1 MGHHPPLEFRAC
13 YLDSPDFRER
23 LKRHEHE
30 LERTGRFLKDV
41 IRDGNALIGALKV
54 YSLAVQKFSQTLQS
68 FQFDFIGDTLTD
80 DEINIAESFK
90 EFAELLQEVEL
101 ERSMMVQN
109 ASDLLIKP
117 LENFR
122 KEQIGLTKER
132 KKKFE
137 KDGEKFYSMLDRHLN
152 LSSKKKEA
160 QLQESDLQLDK
171 EQHVF
176 FESSLEYVY
185 QIQEVQE
192 SKKFCIVEP
201 VLAFLHSLFTYN
213 NLTVELTQDFL
224 PYKQQLQL
232 SLQNTRNHFIST
244 REELEDLK
252 KRMKE
257 APLTC
262 RLPGQPTIEGYLYT
276 QEKWALGVSWV
287 KYYCQYEKEHRTL
300 RMTPMEQKPGSKQGS
315 LQFVLKSC
323 VRRKTDSIDK
333 RFCFDIETLERPG
346 AITLQAPSEAN
357 RRLWMEAMD
366 GKEPI
371 YHSPITKQ
379 EEMEL
384 NEVGFRFVRKCINVV
399 ETKGVTSEGV
409 YRTVGSNIQVQ
420 KLLNAFF
427 DPKCPGDM
435 DLQSSDWDIKTITSS
450 LKFYLRNLS
459 EPVMTYKLHKELV
472 SAAKSEIL
480 DYRLGAIHALVYKLP
495 DINREM
501 LELLIR
507 HLVHVCAHSRENLM
521 TPSNMAVVFGPTLMR
536 AQEDTVAAMMN
547 IKFQNI
553 VVEILVE
560 HFDKIYA
567 GPPEDSATPPVPP
580 PRVATRRHK
589 PISISKR
596 PLRERP
602 VFFGGSVEENEGSNH
617 STAPNGV
624 IMPSYPEAPKPLLR
638 SRLPAQR
645 AGDLDP
651 GKVVSEGKPGQ
662 CVEVDVGRLVS
673 RLQDGGAKFTSKATN
688 GLVPGATS
696 GKVSV
701 AHTKRPAPRPG
712 LCGKEEWLPE
722 QSSLRRRPSGLEA
735 PPPPKAGSPVMQ
747 AERLT
752 ARTALDLPEGAVV
765 CPLDGA
771 SRDIKDI
778 SWGLSPCVCSLHL
791 ELSNLHLALRPDGTS
806 ACPSVLQQGGTF
818 CMPACTT
825 HSAPDVS
832 SGPGRGAWPLEPVL
846 APCLESL

>member
-1 MGHHPPLEFRAC
+1 
-13 YLDSPDFRER
+13 
-23 LKRHEHE
+23 
-30 LERTGRFLKDV
+30 
-41 IRDGNALIGALKV
+41 
-54 YSLAVQKFSQTLQS
+54 YSSAVQKFSQTLQS

-122 KEQIGLTKER
+122 KEQIGFTKER

-137 KDGEKFYSMLDRHLN
+137 KDGEKFYSMLDRHLH
-152 LSSKKKEA
+152 LSSKKKES
-160 QLQESDLQLDK
+160 QLQEADLQVDK
-171 EQHVF
+171 ERHNF

-192 SKKFCIVEP
+192 SKKFSIVEP

-232 SLQNTRNHFIST
+232 SLQNTRNHFSST

-262 RLPGQPTIEGYLYT
+262 KLPGQPTIEGYLYT
-276 QEKWALGVSWV
+276 QEKWALGISWV
-287 KYYCQYEKEHRTL
+287 KYYCQYEKEAKTL
-300 RMTPMEQKPGSKQGS
+300 RMTPMDQKPGAKQGT
-315 LQFVLKSC
+315 LDLTLKSC

-333 RFCFDIETLERPG
+333 RFCFDIETNERSG
-346 AITLQAPSEAN
+346 TITLQALSEAN

-384 NEVGFRFVRKCINVV
+384 NEVGFKFVRKCINAV
-399 ETKGVTSEGV
+399 ETKGITTEGV

-427 DPKCPGDM
+427 DPKCPGDV
-435 DLQSSDWDIKTITSS
+435 DLQSGDWDIKTITSS

-472 SAAKSEIL
+472 QAAKSENL

-495 DINREM
+495 DKNREM
-501 LELLIR
+501 LELLIQ
-507 HLVHVCAHSRENLM
+507 HLVNICEHSRENLM
-521 TPSNMAVVFGPTLMR
+521 SASNMGVIFGPTLMR

-553 VVEILVE
+553 VVEILIE
-560 HFDKIYA
+560 HFGKIYS
-567 GPPEDSATPPVPP
+567 GPPEDTTAPPVPP
-580 PRVATRRHK
+580 PRVAARRHK
-589 PISISKR
+589 PITISKR

-602 VFFGGSVEENEGSNH
+602 VFFGASVEESGGQSSGGNSSGAARPGPGTQQTVRAAGQGERKDRNH
-617 STAPNGV
+617 SRVGHVTSQLALPGLVLSVTCSILRAQGSPSTKASYSLLVTFNLAGEFDGVPKPRSHGDKPV
-624 IMPSYPEAPKPLLR
+624 IMRPPVRPPDPPCRAPVPP
-638 SRLPAQR
+638 RLEQR
-645 AGDLDP
+645 PD
-651 GKVVSEGKPGQ
+651 
-662 CVEVDVGRLVS
+662 
-673 RLQDGGAKFTSKATN
+673 
-688 GLVPGATS
+688 
-696 GKVSV
+696 
-701 AHTKRPAPRPG
+701 
-712 LCGKEEWLPE
+712 
-722 QSSLRRRPSGLEA
+722 
-735 PPPPKAGSPVMQ
+735 
-747 AERLT
+747 LT
-752 ARTALDLPEGAVV
+752 AGTAEEVPSSVV
-765 CPLDGA
+765 A
-771 SRDIKDI
+771 SRTKFFETA
-778 SWGLSPCVCSLHL
+778 SQRTSSSSSP
-791 ELSNLHLALRPDGTS
+791 
-806 ACPSVLQQGGTF
+806 QGRI
-818 CMPACTT
+818 
-825 HSAPDVS
+825 
-832 SGPGRGAWPLEPVL
+832 PGD
-846 APCLESL
+846 ES

>member
-1 MGHHPPLEFRAC
+1 
-13 YLDSPDFRER
+13 
-23 LKRHEHE
+23 
-30 LERTGRFLKDV
+30 
-41 IRDGNALIGALKV
+41 
-54 YSLAVQKFSQTLQS
+54 YSSAVQKFSQTLQS

-90 EFAELLQEVEL
+90 EFAELLHEVEL

-122 KEQIGLTKER
+122 KEQIGFTKER

-137 KDGEKFYSMLDRHLN
+137 KDGEKFYSMLDRHLH
-152 LSSKKKEA
+152 LSSKKKES
-160 QLQESDLQLDK
+160 QLQEADLQVDK
-171 EQHVF
+171 ERHNF

-192 SKKFCIVEP
+192 SKKFSIVEP

-232 SLQNTRNHFIST
+232 SLQNTRNHFSST

-262 RLPGQPTIEGYLYT
+262 KLPGQPTIEGYLYT
-276 QEKWALGVSWV
+276 QEKWALGISWV
-287 KYYCQYEKEHRTL
+287 KYYCQYEKEAKTL
-300 RMTPMEQKPGSKQGS
+300 RMTPIDQKPGAKQGT
-315 LQFVLKSC
+315 LDLTLKSC

-333 RFCFDIETLERPG
+333 RFCFDIETNERSG
-346 AITLQAPSEAN
+346 TITLQALSEAN

-384 NEVGFRFVRKCINVV
+384 NEVGFKFVRKCINAV
-399 ETKGVTSEGV
+399 ETKGITTEGV

-427 DPKCPGDM
+427 DPKCPGDV
-435 DLQSSDWDIKTITSS
+435 DLQSGDWDIKTITSS

-472 SAAKSEIL
+472 LAAKSENL

-495 DINREM
+495 DKNREM
-501 LELLIR
+501 LELLIQ
-507 HLVHVCAHSRENLM
+507 HLVNVCEHSRENLM
-521 TPSNMAVVFGPTLMR
+521 SPSNMGVIFGPTLMR

-553 VVEILVE
+553 VVEILIE
-560 HFDKIYA
+560 HFGKIYS
-567 GPPEDSATPPVPP
+567 GPPEDTTAPPVPP
-580 PRVATRRHK
+580 PRVAARRHK
-589 PISISKR
+589 PITISKR

-602 VFFGGSVEENEGSNH
+602 VFFEASVEESGGQSGC
-617 STAPNGV
+617 SLMPYLPLAP
-624 IMPSYPEAPKPLLR
+624 
-638 SRLPAQR
+638 PA
-645 AGDLDP
+645 
-651 GKVVSEGKPGQ
+651 S
-662 CVEVDVGRLVS
+662 CNT
-673 RLQDGGAKFTSKATN
+673 F
-688 GLVPGATS
+688 PGAMEVTAVQLHFPGPGHS
-696 GKVSV
+696 RQEGCAVGGPRRSQ
-701 AHTKRPAPRPG
+701 AGSAAGSSPSRARTPTNFFRTLGPAPRLG
-712 LCGKEEWLPE
+712 ICGREGDCDSVPKPR
-722 QSSLRRRPSGLEA
+722 SHGDKPVITRPPVR
-735 PPPPKAGSPVMQ
+735 PPDPPCRTPIPPKLEQRPDLIAGT
-747 AERLT
+747 AEEM
-752 ARTALDLPEGAVV
+752 PSSVV
-765 CPLDGA
+765 A
-771 SRDIKDI
+771 SRTKFFETA
-778 SWGLSPCVCSLHL
+778 SRRTGSSSSPQG
-791 ELSNLHLALRPDGTS
+791 RI
-806 ACPSVLQQGGTF
+806 PS
-818 CMPACTT
+818 
-825 HSAPDVS
+825 D
-832 SGPGRGAWPLEPVL
+832 
-846 APCLESL
+846 ES

>member
-1 MGHHPPLEFRAC
+1 
-13 YLDSPDFRER
+13 
-23 LKRHEHE
+23 
-30 LERTGRFLKDV
+30 
-41 IRDGNALIGALKV
+41 
-54 YSLAVQKFSQTLQS
+54 YSSAVQKFSQTLQS

-90 EFAELLQEVEL
+90 EFAELLHEVEL

-122 KEQIGLTKER
+122 KEQIGFTKER

-137 KDGEKFYSMLDRHLN
+137 KDGEKFYSMLDRHLH
-152 LSSKKKEA
+152 LSSKKKES
-160 QLQESDLQLDK
+160 QLQEADLQVDK
-171 EQHVF
+171 ERHNF

-192 SKKFCIVEP
+192 SKKFSIVEP

-232 SLQNTRNHFIST
+232 SLQNTRNHFSST

-262 RLPGQPTIEGYLYT
+262 KLPGQPTIEGYLYT
-276 QEKWALGVSWV
+276 QEKCNGFGMQLTLWFTKVWEFPRS
-287 KYYCQYEKEHRTL
+287 L
-300 RMTPMEQKPGSKQGS
+300 RMTGEGWEDGAQPGT
-315 LQFVLKSC
+315 LDLTLKSC

-333 RFCFDIETLERPG
+333 RFCFDIETNERSG
-346 AITLQAPSEAN
+346 TITLQALSEAN

-384 NEVGFRFVRKCINVV
+384 NEVGFKFVRRCINAV
-399 ETKGVTSEGV
+399 ETKGITTEGV

-427 DPKCPGDM
+427 DPKCPGDV
-435 DLQSSDWDIKTITSS
+435 DLQSGDWDIKTITSS

-472 SAAKSEIL
+472 LAAKSENL

-495 DINREM
+495 DKNREM
-501 LELLIR
+501 LELLIQ
-507 HLVHVCAHSRENLM
+507 HLVNVCEHSRENLM
-521 TPSNMAVVFGPTLMR
+521 SPSNMGVIFGPTLMR

-553 VVEILVE
+553 VVEILIE
-560 HFDKIYA
+560 HFGKIYS
-567 GPPEDSATPPVPP
+567 GPPEDTTAPPVPP
-580 PRVATRRHK
+580 PRVAARRHK
-589 PISISKR
+589 PITISKR

-602 VFFGGSVEENEGSNH
+602 VFFGASVEESGAEQLGQ
-617 STAPNGV
+617 TPNGGGV
-624 IMPSYPEAPKPLLR
+624 EAPKPLHR
-638 SRLPAQR
+638 SRLPASRPGGDEPGRPPAESRPQPR
-645 AGDLDP
+645 AEPEL
-651 GKVVSEGKPGQ
+651 GK
-662 CVEVDVGRLVS
+662 LVN
-673 RLQDGGAKFTSKATN
+673 RLQDGGAKPAGRAANGVVTSPALRTAT
-688 GLVPGATS
+688 LQAR
-696 GKVSV
+696 
-701 AHTKRPAPRPG
+701 RPAPRLG
-712 LCGKEEWLPE
+712 ICGREGDCDGVPKPR
-722 QSSLRRRPSGLEA
+722 SHGDKPVITRPPVR
-735 PPPPKAGSPVMQ
+735 PPDPPCRTPIPPK
-747 AERLT
+747 
-752 ARTALDLPEGAVV
+752 
-765 CPLDGA
+765 
-771 SRDIKDI
+771 
-778 SWGLSPCVCSLHL
+778 L
-791 ELSNLHLALRPDGTS
+791 EQRPDLIAGT
-806 ACPSVLQQGGTF
+806 AEEMPSSV
-818 CMPACTT
+818 
-825 HSAPDVS
+825 
-832 SGPGRGAWPLEPVL
+832 
-846 APCLESL
+846 

>member
-1 MGHHPPLEFRAC
+1 MGHPPLEFSDC

-23 LKRHEHE
+23 LKCYEQE
-30 LERTGRFLKDV
+30 LERTNKFIKEV
-41 IRDGNALIGALKV
+41 IKDGNALIAAIRG
-54 YSLAVQKFSQTLQS
+54 YSSAVQKFSQTLQS

-90 EFAELLQEVEL
+90 EFAELLHEVEL

-122 KEQIGLTKER
+122 KEQIGFTKER

-137 KDGEKFYSMLDRHLN
+137 KDGEKFYSMLDRHLH
-152 LSSKKKEA
+152 LSSKKKES
-160 QLQESDLQLDK
+160 QLQEADLQVDK
-171 EQHVF
+171 ERHNF

-192 SKKFCIVEP
+192 SKKFSIVEP

-232 SLQNTRNHFIST
+232 SLQNTRNHFSST

-262 RLPGQPTIEGYLYT
+262 KLPGQPTIEGYLYT
-276 QEKWALGVSWV
+276 QEKWALGISWV
-287 KYYCQYEKEHRTL
+287 KYYCQYEKEAKTL
-300 RMTPMEQKPGSKQGS
+300 RMTPMDQKPGAKQGT
-315 LQFVLKSC
+315 LDLTLKSC

-333 RFCFDIETLERPG
+333 RFCFDIETNERSG
-346 AITLQAPSEAN
+346 TITLQALSEAN

-384 NEVGFRFVRKCINVV
+384 NEVGFKFVRKCINAV
-399 ETKGVTSEGV
+399 ETKGITTEGV

-427 DPKCPGDM
+427 DPKCPGDV
-435 DLQSSDWDIKTITSS
+435 DLQSGDWDIKTITSS

-472 SAAKSEIL
+472 LAAKSENL

-495 DINREM
+495 DKNREM
-501 LELLIR
+501 LELLIQ
-507 HLVHVCAHSRENLM
+507 HLVNICEHSRENLM
-521 TPSNMAVVFGPTLMR
+521 SPSNMGVIFGPTLMR

-553 VVEILVE
+553 VVEILIE
-560 HFDKIYA
+560 HFGKIYS
-567 GPPEDSATPPVPP
+567 GPPEDTTAPPVPP
-580 PRVATRRHK
+580 PRVAARRHK
-589 PISISKR
+589 PITISKR

-602 VFFGGSVEENEGSNH
+602 VFFGASLEESGADQHGQTPNGSGSV
-617 STAPNGV
+617 
-624 IMPSYPEAPKPLLR
+624 EAPKPLHR
-638 SRLPAQR
+638 SRLPAPRPGGDELGRPPTEGRPDPR
-645 AGDLDP
+645 AEAEV
-651 GKVVSEGKPGQ
+651 GK
-662 CVEVDVGRLVS
+662 LVA
-673 RLQDGGAKFTSKATN
+673 RLQDGGAKPAGKAANGVVASPAQRTSTLQAR
-688 GLVPGATS
+688 
-696 GKVSV
+696 
-701 AHTKRPAPRPG
+701 RPAPRPG
-712 LCGKEEWLPE
+712 IYGREGEYDGVPKPRSHGDKPVITRPPVRPPDPPCRTPVPPRLEQRPDLIAGTAEEMP
-722 QSSLRRRPSGLEA
+722 SS
-735 PPPPKAGSPVMQ
+735 
-747 AERLT
+747 
-752 ARTALDLPEGAVV
+752 VV
-765 CPLDGA
+765 A
-771 SRDIKDI
+771 SRTKFFETA
-778 SWGLSPCVCSLHL
+778 SRRTSNSSSP
-791 ELSNLHLALRPDGTS
+791 
-806 ACPSVLQQGGTF
+806 QGRI
-818 CMPACTT
+818 
-825 HSAPDVS
+825 
-832 SGPGRGAWPLEPVL
+832 PGD
-846 APCLESL
+846 ES

>member
-1 MGHHPPLEFRAC
+1 MGHPPLEFSDC

-23 LKRHEHE
+23 LKCYEQE
-30 LERTGRFLKDV
+30 LERTNKFIKEV
-41 IRDGNALIGALKV
+41 IKDGNALIAAIRG
-54 YSLAVQKFSQTLQS
+54 YSSAVQKFSQTLQS

-90 EFAELLQEVEL
+90 EFAELLHEVEL

-122 KEQIGLTKER
+122 KEQIGFTKER

-137 KDGEKFYSMLDRHLN
+137 KDGEKFYSMLDRHLH
-152 LSSKKKEA
+152 LSSKKKES
-160 QLQESDLQLDK
+160 QLQEADLQVDR
-171 EQHVF
+171 ERHNF

-192 SKKFCIVEP
+192 SKKFSIVEP

-232 SLQNTRNHFIST
+232 SLQNTRNHFTST

-262 RLPGQPTIEGYLYT
+262 KLPGQPTIEGYLYT
-276 QEKWALGVSWV
+276 QEKWALGISWV
-287 KYYCQYEKEHRTL
+287 KYYCQYEKEAKTL
-300 RMTPMEQKPGSKQGS
+300 RMTPMDQKPGAKQGT
-315 LQFVLKSC
+315 LDLTLKSC

-333 RFCFDIETLERPG
+333 RFCFDIETNERSG
-346 AITLQAPSEAN
+346 TITLQALSEAN

-384 NEVGFRFVRKCINVV
+384 NEVGFKFVRKCINAV
-399 ETKGVTSEGV
+399 ETKGITTEGV

-427 DPKCPGDM
+427 DPKCPGDV

-472 SAAKSEIL
+472 SAAKSENL

-495 DINREM
+495 DKNREM

-507 HLVHVCAHSRENLM
+507 HLVNICEHSRENLM
-521 TPSNMAVVFGPTLMR
+521 SPSNMGVIFGPTLMR

-553 VVEILVE
+553 VVEILIE
-560 HFDKIYA
+560 HFAKIYS
-567 GPPEDSATPPVPP
+567 GPPEDNTAPPIPP
-580 PRVATRRHK
+580 PRVTARRHK
-589 PISISKR
+589 PITISKR

-602 VFFGGSVEENEGSNH
+602 VFFGASVGESEGDGRSQ
-617 STAPNGV
+617 TPNGAAV
-624 IMPSYPEAPKPLLR
+624 PVGAEAPRPLLR
-638 SRLPAQR
+638 SRVPAPRALEADAGRPPPESQPEQR
-645 AGDLDP
+645 A
-651 GKVVSEGKPGQ
+651 EG
-662 CVEVDVGRLVS
+662 DVGKLVS
-673 RLQDGGAKFTSKATN
+673 RRQDAGAKVAGRPANGVVAGPALKTSTLHA
-688 GLVPGATS
+688 
-696 GKVSV
+696 
-701 AHTKRPAPRPG
+701 KRPAPRPLIYG
-712 LCGKEEWLPE
+712 REGEYDGVPKPRSHSEKPIITRPPVRPPDPPCRTPVPQKLEQKPDLIAGAAEETP
-722 QSSLRRRPSGLEA
+722 SS
-735 PPPPKAGSPVMQ
+735 
-747 AERLT
+747 
-752 ARTALDLPEGAVV
+752 VV
-765 CPLDGA
+765 A
-771 SRDIKDI
+771 SRTKFFETA
-778 SWGLSPCVCSLHL
+778 SRRTSNSSSPQG
-791 ELSNLHLALRPDGTS
+791 RP
-806 ACPSVLQQGGTF
+806 
-818 CMPACTT
+818 
-825 HSAPDVS
+825 
-832 SGPGRGAWPLEPVL
+832 PGDD
-846 APCLESL
+846 S

>member
-1 MGHHPPLEFRAC
+1 MGHPPLEFSDC

-23 LKRHEHE
+23 LKCYEIE
-30 LERTGRFLKDV
+30 LERTNKFIKELIK
-41 IRDGNALIGALKV
+41 DGNALIAAIRS
-54 YSLAVQKFSQTLQS
+54 YSSAVQKFSQTLQS

-122 KEQIGLTKER
+122 KEQIGFTKER

-137 KDGEKFYSMLDRHLN
+137 KDGEKFYSMLDRHLH
-152 LSSKKKEA
+152 LSSKKKES
-160 QLQESDLQLDK
+160 QLQEADLQVDK
-171 EQHVF
+171 ERHNF

-192 SKKFCIVEP
+192 SKKFSIVEP

-232 SLQNTRNHFIST
+232 SLQNTRNHFSST

-262 RLPGQPTIEGYLYT
+262 KLPGQPTIEGYLYT
-276 QEKWALGVSWV
+276 QEKWALGISWV
-287 KYYCQYEKEHRTL
+287 KYYCQYEKEAKTL
-300 RMTPMEQKPGSKQGS
+300 RMTPMDQKPGAKQGT
-315 LQFVLKSC
+315 LDLTLKSC

-333 RFCFDIETLERPG
+333 RFCFDIETNERSG
-346 AITLQAPSEAN
+346 TITLQALSEAN

-384 NEVGFRFVRKCINVV
+384 NEVGFKFVRKCINAV
-399 ETKGVTSEGV
+399 ETKGISTEGV

-427 DPKCPGDM
+427 DPKCPGDV
-435 DLQSSDWDIKTITSS
+435 DLQSSEWDIKTITSS

-472 SAAKSEIL
+472 LAAKSENL

-495 DINREM
+495 DKNREM

-507 HLVHVCAHSRENLM
+507 HLVNVCEHSRENLM
-521 TPSNMAVVFGPTLMR
+521 SPSNMGVIFGPTLMR

-553 VVEILVE
+553 VVEILIE
-560 HFDKIYA
+560 HFGKIYS
-567 GPPEDSATPPVPP
+567 GPPEDNAAPPVPP
-580 PRVATRRHK
+580 PRVAARRHK
-589 PISISKR
+589 PITISKR

-602 VFFGGSVEENEGSNH
+602 VFFGASVEESGADQLSQ
-617 STAPNGV
+617 TPNGSV
-624 IMPSYPEAPKPLLR
+624 TTEAPRPLLR
-638 SRLPAQR
+638 SRLPAPR
-645 AGDLDP
+645 LGGEELGRPPAELEV
-651 GKVVSEGKPGQ
+651 GK
-662 CVEVDVGRLVS
+662 LVA
-673 RLQDGGAKFTSKATN
+673 RLQDGGVK
-688 GLVPGATS
+688 LS
-696 GKVSV
+696 GKAANGVMNSP
-701 AHTKRPAPRPG
+701 ALQTSTLHARRPAPRPG
-712 LCGKEEWLPE
+712 GCSRDEWPPGP
-722 QSSLRRRPSGLEA
+722 SSLRQHPEEPAVLRHH
-735 PPPPKAGSPVMQ
+735 KAGSQVMR
-747 AERLT
+747 AET
-752 ARTALDLPEGAVV
+752 KDSATISAQLDQG
-765 CPLDGA
+765 D
-771 SRDIKDI
+771 
-778 SWGLSPCVCSLHL
+778 
-791 ELSNLHLALRPDGTS
+791 
-806 ACPSVLQQGGTF
+806 VL
-818 CMPACTT
+818 
-825 HSAPDVS
+825 
-832 SGPGRGAWPLEPVL
+832 
-846 APCLESL
+846 CL

>member
-1 MGHHPPLEFRAC
+1 MGHPPLEFSDC

-23 LKRHEHE
+23 LKCYEQE
-30 LERTGRFLKDV
+30 LERTNKFIKDV
-41 IRDGNALIGALKV
+41 IKNGNALIGAIKN

-68 FQFDFIGDTLTD
+68 FHFDFIGDTLTD

-122 KEQIGLTKER
+122 KEQIGFTKER

-137 KDGEKFYSMLDRHLN
+137 KDSEKFYSMLDRHLN
-152 LSSKKKEA
+152 LSSKKKES
-160 QLQESDLQLDK
+160 QLQEADLQVNK

-176 FESSLEYVY
+176 FDSSLEYVY

-232 SLQNTRNHFIST
+232 SLQNTRNHFTST

-262 RLPGQPTIEGYLYT
+262 KLPGQPTIEGYLYV
-276 QEKWALGVSWV
+276 QEKWALGISWI
-287 KYYCQYEKEHRTL
+287 KHYCQYEKEGKVL
-300 RMTPMEQKPGSKQGS
+300 WMTPVEQKPGAKQGT

-323 VRRKTDSIDK
+323 VRRKADSIDK
-333 RFCFDIETLERPG
+333 RFCFDIETVKRPG
-346 AITLQAPSEAN
+346 TITLQALSEAN

-384 NEVGFRFVRKCINVV
+384 NEVGFRFVRKCINAV
-399 ETKGVTSEGV
+399 ETKGITTEGV

-427 DPKCPGDM
+427 DPKCPGDV
-435 DLQSSDWDIKTITSS
+435 DFQNTDWDIKTITSS

-472 SAAKSEIL
+472 SAAKSENL

-495 DINREM
+495 DKNREM
-501 LELLIR
+501 LEMLIR
-507 HLVHVCAHSRENLM
+507 HLVNVCDHSRENLM
-521 TPSNMAVVFGPTLMR
+521 SPSNMGVIFGPTLMR

-553 VVEILVE
+553 VVEILIE
-560 HFDKIYA
+560 HFDKIYS
-567 GPPEDSATPPVPP
+567 GPPEDNAAPPVPP

-589 PISISKR
+589 PITISKR

-602 VFFGGSVEENEGSNH
+602 IFFGGSVEENEAEDGH
-617 STAPNGV
+617 THTPNGTLV
-624 IMPSYPEAPKPLLR
+624 PNYTEAPKPLQR
-638 SRLPAQR
+638 SRLPLQR
-645 AGDLDP
+645 VGEVDP
-651 GKVVSEGKPGQ
+651 GKLGSESRSEQ
-662 CVEVDVGRLVS
+662 CAEVDVGRLVS
-673 RLQDGGAKFTSKATN
+673 RLQDGGTKPSSKAAN
-688 GLVPGATS
+688 GVAPVTGPAKTS
-696 GKVSV
+696 TLH
-701 AHTKRPAPRPG
+701 AKRPAPRPG
-712 LCGKEEWLPE
+712 IIGKDGEYDGLSKARSHGEKPVITRPPVRPPDPPCKAPMPQKQEPKPE
-722 QSSLRRRPSGLEA
+722 LVSGGLGETPSS
-735 PPPPKAGSPVMQ
+735 
-747 AERLT
+747 
-752 ARTALDLPEGAVV
+752 VV
-765 CPLDGA
+765 A
-771 SRDIKDI
+771 SRTKFFETA
-778 SWGLSPCVCSLHL
+778 SFRTGSSSSPQGRLLS
-791 ELSNLHLALRPDGTS
+791 D
-806 ACPSVLQQGGTF
+806 
-818 CMPACTT
+818 
-825 HSAPDVS
+825 
-832 SGPGRGAWPLEPVL
+832 
-846 APCLESL
+846 ES

>member
-1 MGHHPPLEFRAC
+1 MGHPPLEFSDC

-23 LKRHEHE
+23 LKCYEQE
-30 LERTGRFLKDV
+30 LERTNKFIKEV
-41 IRDGNALIGALKV
+41 IKDGNALIAAIRGQAAPVSVRLTVPRSLSGGAGWCRRGRV
-54 YSLAVQKFSQTLQS
+54 HAGIISQPGSGGMRVPPRTEPFRIAGYSSAVQKFSQTLQS

-90 EFAELLQEVEL
+90 EFAELLHEVEL

-122 KEQIGLTKER
+122 KEQIGFTKADLQVDKER
-132 KKKFE
+132 
-137 KDGEKFYSMLDRHLN
+137 HN
-152 LSSKKKEA
+152 
-160 QLQESDLQLDK
+160 
-171 EQHVF
+171 F

-192 SKKFCIVEP
+192 SKKFSIVEP

-232 SLQNTRNHFIST
+232 SLQNTRNHFSST

-262 RLPGQPTIEGYLYT
+262 KLPGQPTIEGYLYT
-276 QEKWALGVSWV
+276 QEKWALGISWV
-287 KYYCQYEKEHRTL
+287 KYYCQYEKEAKTL
-300 RMTPMEQKPGSKQGS
+300 RMTPIDQKPGAKQGT
-315 LQFVLKSC
+315 LDLTLKSC

-333 RFCFDIETLERPG
+333 RFCFDIETNERSG
-346 AITLQAPSEAN
+346 TITLQALSEAN

-384 NEVGFRFVRKCINVV
+384 NEVGFKFVRKCINAV
-399 ETKGVTSEGV
+399 ETKGITTEGV

-427 DPKCPGDM
+427 DPKCPGDV
-435 DLQSSDWDIKTITSS
+435 DLQSGDWDIKTITSS

-472 SAAKSEIL
+472 LAAKSENL

-495 DINREM
+495 EKNREM
-501 LELLIR
+501 LELLIQ
-507 HLVHVCAHSRENLM
+507 HLVNVCEHSRENLM
-521 TPSNMAVVFGPTLMR
+521 SPSNMGVIFGPTLMR

-553 VVEILVE
+553 VVEILIE
-560 HFDKIYA
+560 HFGKIYS
-567 GPPEDSATPPVPP
+567 GPPEDTTAPPVPP
-580 PRVATRRHK
+580 PRVAARRHK
-589 PISISKR
+589 PITISKR

-602 VFFGGSVEENEGSNH
+602 VFFGASVEESGGDCDGVPKPRSHGDKPVITRPPVRPPDPPCRTPIPPKPEQRPDLIAG
-617 STAPNGV
+617 TAEE
-624 IMPSYPEAPKPLLR
+624 MPS
-638 SRLPAQR
+638 
-645 AGDLDP
+645 
-651 GKVVSEGKPGQ
+651 
-662 CVEVDVGRLVS
+662 
-673 RLQDGGAKFTSKATN
+673 
-688 GLVPGATS
+688 
-696 GKVSV
+696 SV
-701 AHTKRPAPRPG
+701 
-712 LCGKEEWLPE
+712 
-722 QSSLRRRPSGLEA
+722 
-735 PPPPKAGSPVMQ
+735 
-747 AERLT
+747 
-752 ARTALDLPEGAVV
+752 
-765 CPLDGA
+765 
-771 SRDIKDI
+771 
-778 SWGLSPCVCSLHL
+778 
-791 ELSNLHLALRPDGTS
+791 
-806 ACPSVLQQGGTF
+806 
-818 CMPACTT
+818 
-825 HSAPDVS
+825 
-832 SGPGRGAWPLEPVL
+832 
-846 APCLESL
+846 

>member
-1 MGHHPPLEFRAC
+1 
-13 YLDSPDFRER
+13 
-23 LKRHEHE
+23 
-30 LERTGRFLKDV
+30 
-41 IRDGNALIGALKV
+41 
-54 YSLAVQKFSQTLQS
+54 YSSAVQKFSQTLQS

-90 EFAELLQEVEL
+90 EFAELLHEVEL

-122 KEQIGLTKER
+122 KEQIGFTKER

-137 KDGEKFYSMLDRHLN
+137 KDGEKFYSMLDRHLH
-152 LSSKKKEA
+152 LSSKKKES
-160 QLQESDLQLDK
+160 QLQEADLHVDK
-171 EQHVF
+171 ERHNF

-192 SKKFCIVEP
+192 SKKFSIVEP

-232 SLQNTRNHFIST
+232 SLQNTRNHFSST

-262 RLPGQPTIEGYLYT
+262 KLPGQPTIEGYLYT
-276 QEKWALGVSWV
+276 QEKWALGISWV
-287 KYYCQYEKEHRTL
+287 KYYCQYEKEAKTL
-300 RMTPMEQKPGSKQGS
+300 RMTPMDQKPGAKQGT
-315 LQFVLKSC
+315 LDLTLKSC

-333 RFCFDIETLERPG
+333 RFCFDIETNERSG
-346 AITLQAPSEAN
+346 TITLQALSEAN

-384 NEVGFRFVRKCINVV
+384 NEVGFKFVRKCINAV
-399 ETKGVTSEGV
+399 ETKGITTEGV

-427 DPKCPGDM
+427 DPKCPGDV
-435 DLQSSDWDIKTITSS
+435 DLQSGDWDIKTITSS

-472 SAAKSEIL
+472 LAAKSENL

-495 DINREM
+495 DKNREM
-501 LELLIR
+501 LELLIQ
-507 HLVHVCAHSRENLM
+507 HLVNICEHSRENLM
-521 TPSNMAVVFGPTLMR
+521 SPSNMGVIFGPTLMR

-553 VVEILVE
+553 VVEILIE
-560 HFDKIYA
+560 HFGKIYS
-567 GPPEDSATPPVPP
+567 GPPEDTTAPPVPP
-580 PRVATRRHK
+580 PRVAARRHK
-589 PISISKR
+589 PITISKR

-602 VFFGGSVEENEGSNH
+602 VFFGASVEESGGYSCSSGLPAASVPVPRSRHRRASAPRPNSMAVCPLG
-617 STAPNGV
+617 STADQHGQTPNG
-624 IMPSYPEAPKPLLR
+624 S
-638 SRLPAQR
+638 
-645 AGDLDP
+645 G
-651 GKVVSEGKPGQ
+651 G
-662 CVEVDVGRLVS
+662 VGLVA
-673 RLQDGGAKFTSKATN
+673 RLQDGGAKPAGKAAN
-688 GLVPGATS
+688 GVVASAALRTATLQ
-696 GKVSV
+696 
-701 AHTKRPAPRPG
+701 ARRPAPRPG
-712 LCGKEEWLPE
+712 IYGREGECDGVPKPRSHGDKPVITRPPVRPPDPPCRAPVPPRLE
-722 QSSLRRRPSGLEA
+722 Q
-735 PPPPKAGSPVMQ
+735 
-747 AERLT
+747 
-752 ARTALDLPEGAVV
+752 
-765 CPLDGA
+765 
-771 SRDIKDI
+771 
-778 SWGLSPCVCSLHL
+778 
-791 ELSNLHLALRPDGTS
+791 RPDLIAGT
-806 ACPSVLQQGGTF
+806 AEEMPSSV
-818 CMPACTT
+818 
-825 HSAPDVS
+825 
-832 SGPGRGAWPLEPVL
+832 
-846 APCLESL
+846 

>member
-1 MGHHPPLEFRAC
+1 MGHPPLEFSDC

-23 LKRHEHE
+23 LKCYEQE
-30 LERTGRFLKDV
+30 LERTNKFIKDV
-41 IRDGNALIGALKV
+41 IKDGNALIGAIKN

-90 EFAELLQEVEL
+90 EFSELLQEVEL

-122 KEQIGLTKER
+122 KEQIGFTKER

-137 KDGEKFYSMLDRHLN
+137 KDGERFYSMLDRHLN
-152 LSSKKKEA
+152 LSSKKKESH
-160 QLQESDLQLDK
+160 LQEADMQVDK
-171 EQHVF
+171 ERHVF

-192 SKKFCIVEP
+192 SKKFSIVEP

-232 SLQNTRNHFIST
+232 SLQNTRNHFSST

-262 RLPGQPTIEGYLYT
+262 KLPGKPTIEGYLYS
-276 QEKWALGVSWV
+276 QEKWALGISWV
-287 KYYCQYEKEHRTL
+287 KYYCQYEKEAKVF
-300 RMTPMEQKPGSKQGS
+300 RMTHMEQKPGSKQGT
-315 LQFVLKSC
+315 LHLMLKSC

-346 AITLQAPSEAN
+346 PITLQAPSEAN

-384 NEVGFRFVRKCINVV
+384 NEVGFRFVRRCINAV
-399 ETKGVTSEGV
+399 ETKGITVEGV

-427 DPKCPGDM
+427 DPKCPGDV
-435 DLQSSDWDIKTITSS
+435 DFQNSDWDIKTITSS

-459 EPVMTYKLHKELV
+459 EPVMTYKLHKELIL
-472 SAAKSEIL
+472 AAKSDNL
-480 DYRLGAIHALVYKLP
+480 DYRLGAIHSLVYKLP
-495 DINREM
+495 DKNREM
-501 LELLIR
+501 LEMIIR
-507 HLVHVCAHSRENLM
+507 HLVHVCEHSRENLM
-521 TPSNMAVVFGPTLMR
+521 SPSNMGVIFGPTLMR

-553 VVEILVE
+553 VVEILIE
-560 HFDKIYA
+560 HFHKIYS
-567 GPPEDSATPPVPP
+567 GPPEDNAAPPVPP

-589 PISISKR
+589 PITISKR

-602 VFFGGSVEENEGSNH
+602 VFFGGSVEDSEAEDGCFH
-617 STAPNGV
+617 TPNGT
-624 IMPSYPEAPKPLLR
+624 MLPGCTEAPRPLQR
-638 SRLPAQR
+638 SRLPLQR
-645 AGDLDP
+645 P
-651 GKVVSEGKPGQ
+651 GEADTRRPSAESRSEQ
-662 CVEVDVGRLVS
+662 CADVDVGRLVS
-673 RLQDGGAKFTSKATN
+673 RLQDSGQKLPSKAAN
-688 GLVPGATS
+688 GVMPVTE
-696 GKVSV
+696 SV
-701 AHTKRPAPRPG
+701 KASTLHAKRPAPRLGPVCKEGEYEGFAKARSPG
-712 LCGKEEWLPE
+712 EKPRLPLWWPPG
-722 QSSLRRRPSGLEA
+722 QSFLRQLPSGEGALHHH
-735 PPPPKAGSPVMQ
+735 KADSPVMRPEGLMTCMSDPGWFQ
-747 AERLT
+747 R
-752 ARTALDLPEGAVV
+752 DLPQ
-765 CPLDGA
+765 PLLQFSLSWFVRLA
-771 SRDIKDI
+771 S
-778 SWGLSPCVCSLHL
+778 
-791 ELSNLHLALRPDGTS
+791 
-806 ACPSVLQQGGTF
+806 
-818 CMPACTT
+818 
-825 HSAPDVS
+825 
-832 SGPGRGAWPLEPVL
+832 
-846 APCLESL
+846 

>member
-1 MGHHPPLEFRAC
+1 MAGGARVTLPPARPPGWPAAGTRGLHPEAAS
-13 YLDSPDFRER
+13 SPPFV
-23 LKRHEHE
+23 L
-30 LERTGRFLKDV
+30 G
-41 IRDGNALIGALKV
+41 
-54 YSLAVQKFSQTLQS
+54 YSSAVQKFSQTLQS

-122 KEQIGLTKER
+122 KEQIGFTKER

-137 KDGEKFYSMLDRHLN
+137 KDGEKFYSMLDRHLH
-152 LSSKKKEA
+152 LSSKKKES
-160 QLQESDLQLDK
+160 QLQEADLQVDK
-171 EQHVF
+171 ERHNF

-192 SKKFCIVEP
+192 SKKFSIVEP

-232 SLQNTRNHFIST
+232 SLQNTRNHFSST

-262 RLPGQPTIEGYLYT
+262 KLPGQPTIEGYLYT
-276 QEKWALGVSWV
+276 QEKWALGISWV
-287 KYYCQYEKEHRTL
+287 KYYCQYEKEAKTL
-300 RMTPMEQKPGSKQGS
+300 RMTPMDQKPGAKQGT
-315 LQFVLKSC
+315 LDLTLKSC

-333 RFCFDIETLERPG
+333 RFCFDIETNERSG
-346 AITLQAPSEAN
+346 TITLQALSEAN

-384 NEVGFRFVRKCINVV
+384 NEVGFKFVRKCINAV
-399 ETKGVTSEGV
+399 ETKGLATEGV

-427 DPKCPGDM
+427 DPKCPGDV
-435 DLQSSDWDIKTITSS
+435 DLQSGDWDIKTITSS

-472 SAAKSEIL
+472 LAAKSENL

-495 DINREM
+495 DKNREM
-501 LELLIR
+501 LELLIQ
-507 HLVHVCAHSRENLM
+507 HLVNVCEHSRENLM
-521 TPSNMAVVFGPTLMR
+521 SPSNMGVIFGPTLMR

-553 VVEILVE
+553 VVEILIE
-560 HFDKIYA
+560 HFGKIYS
-567 GPPEDSATPPVPP
+567 GPPEDTAAPPVPP
-580 PRVATRRHK
+580 PRVAARRHK
-589 PISISKR
+589 PITISKR

-602 VFFGGSVEENEGSNH
+602 VFFGASVEDSGGDRH
-617 STAPNGV
+617 GQTPNGSGGTEV
-624 IMPSYPEAPKPLLR
+624 PKPLLR
-638 SRLPAQR
+638 SRPPAPR
-645 AGDLDP
+645 PGGDEP
-651 GKVVSEGKPGQ
+651 RPPSEGRP
-662 CVEVDVGRLVS
+662 EAEVGRLVA
-673 RLQDGGAKFTSKATN
+673 RLQDGAAKPGKAAN
-688 GLVPGATS
+688 GLVANPALRTNTLQ
-696 GKVSV
+696 
-701 AHTKRPAPRPG
+701 ARRPAPRPG
-712 LCGKEEWLPE
+712 IHGREGECDGVPKPRSHGDKPVITRPPVRPPDPPCRAPVPARLEQRPDLIAGTAEEMP
-722 QSSLRRRPSGLEA
+722 SS
-735 PPPPKAGSPVMQ
+735 
-747 AERLT
+747 
-752 ARTALDLPEGAVV
+752 VV
-765 CPLDGA
+765 A
-771 SRDIKDI
+771 SRTKFFETA
-778 SWGLSPCVCSLHL
+778 SRRGGSSPS
-791 ELSNLHLALRPDGTS
+791 P
-806 ACPSVLQQGGTF
+806 QGRI
-818 CMPACTT
+818 
-825 HSAPDVS
+825 
-832 SGPGRGAWPLEPVL
+832 PGD
-846 APCLESL
+846 ES

>member
-1 MGHHPPLEFRAC
+1 MGHPPLEFSDC

-23 LKRHEHE
+23 LKCYEQE
-30 LERTGRFLKDV
+30 LERTNKFIKEV
-41 IRDGNALIGALKV
+41 IKDGNALIAAIRG
-54 YSLAVQKFSQTLQS
+54 YSSAVQKFSQTLQS

-90 EFAELLQEVEL
+90 EFAELLHEVEL

-122 KEQIGLTKER
+122 KEQIGFTKER

-137 KDGEKFYSMLDRHLN
+137 KDGEKFYSMLDRHLH
-152 LSSKKKEA
+152 LSSKKKES
-160 QLQESDLQLDK
+160 QLQEADLQVDK
-171 EQHVF
+171 ERHNF

-192 SKKFCIVEP
+192 SKKFSIVEP

-232 SLQNTRNHFIST
+232 SLQNTRNHFSST

-262 RLPGQPTIEGYLYT
+262 KLPGQPTIEGYLYT
-276 QEKWALGVSWV
+276 QEKWALGISWV
-287 KYYCQYEKEHRTL
+287 KYYCQYEKEAKTL
-300 RMTPMEQKPGSKQGS
+300 RMTPTDQKPGAKQGT
-315 LQFVLKSC
+315 LDLTLKSC

-333 RFCFDIETLERPG
+333 RFCFDIETNERSG
-346 AITLQAPSEAN
+346 TITLQALSEAN

-384 NEVGFRFVRKCINVV
+384 NEVGFKFVRKCINAV
-399 ETKGVTSEGV
+399 ETKGITTEGV

-427 DPKCPGDM
+427 DPKCPGDV
-435 DLQSSDWDIKTITSS
+435 DLQSGDWDIKTITSS

-472 SAAKSEIL
+472 LAAKSENL

-495 DINREM
+495 DKNREM
-501 LELLIR
+501 LELLIQ
-507 HLVHVCAHSRENLM
+507 HLVNVCEHSRENLM
-521 TPSNMAVVFGPTLMR
+521 SPSNMGVIFGPTLMR

-553 VVEILVE
+553 VVEILIE
-560 HFDKIYA
+560 HFGKIYS
-567 GPPEDSATPPVPP
+567 GPPEDTTAPPVPP
-580 PRVATRRHK
+580 PRVAARRHK
-589 PISISKR
+589 PITISKR

-602 VFFGGSVEENEGSNH
+602 VFFGASVEESGGDCDGVPKPRSHGDKPVITRPPVRPPDPPCRTPVPPKLEQRPDLIAG
-617 STAPNGV
+617 TAEE
-624 IMPSYPEAPKPLLR
+624 MPS
-638 SRLPAQR
+638 S
-645 AGDLDP
+645 
-651 GKVVSEGKPGQ
+651 VV
-662 CVEVDVGRLVS
+662 
-673 RLQDGGAKFTSKATN
+673 
-688 GLVPGATS
+688 
-696 GKVSV
+696 
-701 AHTKRPAPRPG
+701 
-712 LCGKEEWLPE
+712 
-722 QSSLRRRPSGLEA
+722 
-735 PPPPKAGSPVMQ
+735 
-747 AERLT
+747 
-752 ARTALDLPEGAVV
+752 
-765 CPLDGA
+765 A
-771 SRDIKDI
+771 SRTKFFETA
-778 SWGLSPCVCSLHL
+778 SRRTGSSSSPQG
-791 ELSNLHLALRPDGTS
+791 RI
-806 ACPSVLQQGGTF
+806 PSDD
-818 CMPACTT
+818 
-825 HSAPDVS
+825 S
-832 SGPGRGAWPLEPVL
+832 
-846 APCLESL
+846 